1 MMADYVLV
9 GHMTADL
16 TPVGRIA
23 GGTVSYAAR
32 TAAAF
37 GWKVAVVTSSTAD
50 EPLLET
56 LRPFADV
63 RVIPAD
69 ETTTYEN
76 IYGAHGRIQ
85 YIRGRAQPIMLDDI
99 PADLRSAQMV
109 HLAPI
114 ADEVAPDVTSA
125 FGEATILAT
134 LQGWMRRWDADEVV
148 RFKPFEYEH
157 MLRAVDIVVF
167 SEEDIRAAPDTEAW
181 VVQRARHVFVTRAE
195 RGGSYFHDGVEDSYT
210 SPQVA
215 VVDPTGAGD
224 IFASALLA
232 SLPLVSFDMRYATR
246 IAAHLAAYSVTRRGV
261 LGAPTRDEVARAL
274 ATGLEGK

>member
-1 MMADYVLV
+1 MTADYVLV
-9 GHMTADL
+9 GHLTADL
-16 TPVGRIA
+16 TPSGRIA

-37 GWKVAVVTSSTAD
+37 GWKVAVVTSAVPD

-63 RVIPAD
+63 RVIPAE

-76 IYGAHGRIQ
+76 IYGANGRTQ
-85 YIRGRAQPIMLDDI
+85 YIRARARTLTPEDI
-99 PADLRSAQMV
+99 PADLRSAQMA

-114 ADEVAPDVTSA
+114 ADEVSSSIASVFS
-125 FGEATILAT
+125 EATVLAT
-134 LQGWMRRWDADEVV
+134 LQGWMRQWEADQVV
-148 RFKPFEYEH
+148 RFKPFTH
-157 MLRAVDIVVF
+157 DDLLHAVDLVVF
-167 SEEDIRAAPDTEAW
+167 SEEDIAAAPETQAW
-181 VVQRARHVFVTRAE
+181 VVERARHVFVTRAE

-210 SPQVA
+210 SPRVN
-215 VVDPTGAGD
+215 VTDPTGAGD

-246 IAAHLAAYSVTRRGV
+246 IAAHLAADSVTRRGV

-274 ATGLEGK
+274 TIGLEGK